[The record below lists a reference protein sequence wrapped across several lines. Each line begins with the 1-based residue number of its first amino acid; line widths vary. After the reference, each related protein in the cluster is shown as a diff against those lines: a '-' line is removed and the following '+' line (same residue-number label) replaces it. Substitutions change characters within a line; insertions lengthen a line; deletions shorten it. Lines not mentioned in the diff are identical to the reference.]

1 MKIEVKKTIW
11 PSLISSGVILVL
23 GLLLFFKS
31 SVTLMGISY
40 IFGGLI
46 IAIGVLAIV
55 RFISNNHSD
64 ISNQLNIVYGIICII
79 SGIFFIEKPEIIGSI
94 IPVVM
99 GIGIIISSS
108 LKIQQSFNLKSLNS
122 SYFFWSFVTALLS
135 LICGIVLLFNPF
147 KGAVIITKVIG
158 IFLVMYAILDIC
170 NTIVLKKSGVSIS
183 ISTVNDK
190 DTKSKSNHRKAKDAK
205 IIKEVTKKGDGKSDT
220 I

>member
-31 SVTLMGISY
+31 SVTLTGISY

-64 ISNQLNIVYGIICII
+64 ISNQLNIIYGIICII

-135 LICGIVLLFNPF
+135 LICGVVLLFNPF

-170 NTIVLKKSGVSIS
+170 NTVVLKKSGVSIS

-205 IIKEVTKKGDGKSDT
+205 IIKEVTKKGDEEE
-220 I
+220 

>member
-108 LKIQQSFNLKSLNS
+108 LKIQQSFNIKSLNS

-135 LICGIVLLFNPF
+135 LICGVVLLFNPF

-190 DTKSKSNHRKAKDAK
+190 DIKSKSNHRKAKDAK
-205 IIKEVTKKGDGKSDT
+205 IIKEVTKKGDEEE
-220 I
+220 

>member
-135 LICGIVLLFNPF
+135 LICGVVLLFNPF

-190 DTKSKSNHRKAKDAK
+190 DIKSKSNHRKAKNAK
-205 IIKEVTKKGDGKSDT
+205 IIKEVTKKDNY

>member
-135 LICGIVLLFNPF
+135 LICGVVLLFNPF

-190 DTKSKSNHRKAKDAK
+190 DIKSKSNHRKAKEAK
-205 IIKEVTKKGDGKSDT
+205 IIKEVTKKGDDEE
-220 I
+220 

>member
-135 LICGIVLLFNPF
+135 LICGVVLLFNPF

-190 DTKSKSNHRKAKDAK
+190 DIKSKSNHRKAKDAK
-205 IIKEVTKKGDGKSDT
+205 IIKEVTKKGDEE
-220 I
+220 

>member
-11 PSLISSGVILVL
+11 PSLISSGVILVF

-64 ISNQLNIVYGIICII
+64 ISNQLNIIYGIICII

-135 LICGIVLLFNPF
+135 LICGVVLLFNPF

-158 IFLVMYAILDIC
+158 IFLVIYAILDIC

-190 DTKSKSNHRKAKDAK
+190 DIKSKSNHRKAKDAK
-205 IIKEVTKKGDGKSDT
+205 IIKEVTKKGDEEE
-220 I
+220 

>member
-23 GLLLFFKS
+23 GLLLFLKS

-135 LICGIVLLFNPF
+135 LICGVILLFNPF

-183 ISTVNDK
+183 VSTVNDK
-190 DTKSKSNHRKAKDAK
+190 DINSKSNHRKAKDAK
-205 IIKEVTKKGDGKSDT
+205 IIKEVTKKGDEEE
-220 I
+220 

>member
-135 LICGIVLLFNPF
+135 LICGVVLLFNPF

-190 DTKSKSNHRKAKDAK
+190 DIKSKSNHKKAKNAK
-205 IIKEVTKKGDGKSDT
+205 IIKEVTKKGDEEE
-220 I
+220 

>member
-11 PSLISSGVILVL
+11 PSLISSAAVLLL

-31 SVTLMGISY
+31 SLTLMGISY
-40 IFGGLI
+40 VFGGLI
-46 IAIGVLAIV
+46 IAIGVLAII

-135 LICGIVLLFNPF
+135 LICGVVLLFNPF

-190 DTKSKSNHRKAKDAK
+190 DIKSKSNHRKAKDAK
-205 IIKEVTKKGDGKSDT
+205 IIKEVTKKGDEE
-220 I
+220 

>member
-55 RFISNNHSD
+55 RFITNNHSD

-135 LICGIVLLFNPF
+135 LICGVVLLFNPF

-190 DTKSKSNHRKAKDAK
+190 DIKSKSNHRKAKDAK
-205 IIKEVTKKGDGKSDT
+205 IIKEVTKKGDEEE
-220 I
+220 

>member
-1 MKIEVKKTIW
+1 MRMKIEVKKTIW

-64 ISNQLNIVYGIICII
+64 ISNQLNIIYGIICII

-135 LICGIVLLFNPF
+135 LICGVVLLFNPF

-170 NTIVLKKSGVSIS
+170 NTIVLKNSGVSIS

-205 IIKEVTKKGDGKSDT
+205 IIKEVTKKDNY

>member
-11 PSLISSGVILVL
+11 PSLISSVVILVL

-64 ISNQLNIVYGIICII
+64 ISNQLNIIYGIICII

-135 LICGIVLLFNPF
+135 LICGVVLLFNPF

-190 DTKSKSNHRKAKDAK
+190 DIKSKSNHKKAKDAK
-205 IIKEVTKKGDGKSDT
+205 IIKEVTKKGDEE
-220 I
+220 

>member
-64 ISNQLNIVYGIICII
+64 ISNQLNIIYGIICII

-135 LICGIVLLFNPF
+135 LICGVVLLFNPF

-190 DTKSKSNHRKAKDAK
+190 DIKSKSNHRKAKDAK
-205 IIKEVTKKGDGKSDT
+205 IIKEVTKKGDEE
-220 I
+220 

>member
-64 ISNQLNIVYGIICII
+64 ISNQLNIIYGIICII

-135 LICGIVLLFNPF
+135 LICGVVLLFNPF

-190 DTKSKSNHRKAKDAK
+190 NIKSKSNHRKAKDAK

>member
-64 ISNQLNIVYGIICII
+64 ISNQLNIIYGIICII

-135 LICGIVLLFNPF
+135 LICGVVLLFNPF
-147 KGAVIITKVIG
+147 RGAVIITKVIG
-158 IFLVMYAILDIC
+158 IFLVIYAILDIC

-190 DTKSKSNHRKAKDAK
+190 DIKSKSNHRKAKDAK
-205 IIKEVTKKGDGKSDT
+205 IIKEVTKKGDEEE
-220 I
+220 

>member
-135 LICGIVLLFNPF
+135 LICGVVLLFNPF

-205 IIKEVTKKGDGKSDT
+205 IIKEVTKKGDEEA
-220 I
+220 

>member
-64 ISNQLNIVYGIICII
+64 ISNQLNIIYGIICII

-135 LICGIVLLFNPF
+135 LICGVVLLFNPF

-158 IFLVMYAILDIC
+158 IFLVIYAILDIC

-205 IIKEVTKKGDGKSDT
+205 IIKEVTKKGDEEE
-220 I
+220 

>member
-11 PSLISSGVILVL
+11 PSLISSAVILVL

-64 ISNQLNIVYGIICII
+64 ISNQLNIIYGIICII

-135 LICGIVLLFNPF
+135 LICGVVLLFNPF

-158 IFLVMYAILDIC
+158 IFLVVYAILDIC

-205 IIKEVTKKGDGKSDT
+205 IIKEVTKKGDEEA
-220 I
+220 

>member
-1 MKIEVKKTIW
+1 MKIEVKKTMW
-11 PSLISSGVILVL
+11 PSLISSAVILVL

-46 IAIGVLAIV
+46 IAIGVLAII
-55 RFISNNHSD
+55 RFISNDHSD
-64 ISNQLNIVYGIICII
+64 ISNQLNIIYGIICII

-94 IPVVM
+94 IPIVM

-135 LICGIVLLFNPF
+135 LICGVILLFNPF

-158 IFLVMYAILDIC
+158 IFLAIYAILDIC

-183 ISTVNDK
+183 ISTVDDK
-190 DTKSKSNHRKAKDAK
+190 NTKSKSKHKKTKDAK
-205 IIKEVTKKGDGKSDT
+205 IIKEVTKKGDEE
-220 I
+220 

>member
-11 PSLISSGVILVL
+11 PSLISLGVILVL

-135 LICGIVLLFNPF
+135 LICGVVLLFNPF

-190 DTKSKSNHRKAKDAK
+190 DIKSKSNHKKAKDAK
-205 IIKEVTKKGDGKSDT
+205 IIKEVTKKGDEE
-220 I
+220 

>member
-135 LICGIVLLFNPF
+135 LICGVVLLFNPF

-170 NTIVLKKSGVSIS
+170 NTLVLKKSGVSIS

-190 DTKSKSNHRKAKDAK
+190 DIKSKSNHRKAKNAK
-205 IIKEVTKKGDGKSDT
+205 IIKEVTKKGDEEE
-220 I
+220 

>member
-11 PSLISSGVILVL
+11 PSLISSGVILVF

-64 ISNQLNIVYGIICII
+64 ISNQLNIIYGIICII

-135 LICGIVLLFNPF
+135 LICGVVLLFNPF

-205 IIKEVTKKGDGKSDT
+205 IIKEVTKKGDEEE
-220 I
+220 

>member
-64 ISNQLNIVYGIICII
+64 ISNQLNIIYGIICII

-135 LICGIVLLFNPF
+135 LICGVVLLFNPF

-190 DTKSKSNHRKAKDAK
+190 DTKSKSNHRKAKDSK
-205 IIKEVTKKGDGKSDT
+205 IIKEVTKKGDEEE
-220 I
+220 

>member
-64 ISNQLNIVYGIICII
+64 ISNQLNIIYGIICII

-135 LICGIVLLFNPF
+135 LICGVVLLFNPF

-158 IFLVMYAILDIC
+158 IFLVIYAILDIC

-190 DTKSKSNHRKAKDAK
+190 DIKSKLNHRKAKDAK
-205 IIKEVTKKGDGKSDT
+205 IIKEVTKKGDEEE
-220 I
+220 

>member
-64 ISNQLNIVYGIICII
+64 ISNQLNIIYGIICII

-135 LICGIVLLFNPF
+135 LICGVVLLFNPF

-190 DTKSKSNHRKAKDAK
+190 DIKSKSNHRKAKNAK
-205 IIKEVTKKGDGKSDT
+205 IIKEVTKKGDEEE
-220 I
+220 

>member
-135 LICGIVLLFNPF
+135 LICGVVLLFNPF

-190 DTKSKSNHRKAKDAK
+190 DIKSKSNHKKAKNAK
-205 IIKEVTKKGDGKSDT
+205 IIKEVTKKGDEE
-220 I
+220 

>member
-46 IAIGVLAIV
+46 IAIGDLAIV

-205 IIKEVTKKGDGKSDT
+205 IIKEVTKKGDEEK
-220 I
+220 

>member
-135 LICGIVLLFNPF
+135 LICGVVLLFNPF

-158 IFLVMYAILDIC
+158 IFLVMYSILDIC

-190 DTKSKSNHRKAKDAK
+190 DTKSKANHRKAKDAK
-205 IIKEVTKKGDGKSDT
+205 IIKEVTKKGDEEE
-220 I
+220 

>member
-1 MKIEVKKTIW
+1 MKIEVKKTMW
-11 PSLISSGVILVL
+11 PSLISSAVILVL

-46 IAIGVLAIV
+46 IAIGVLAII
-55 RFISNNHSD
+55 RFISNDHSD
-64 ISNQLNIVYGIICII
+64 ISNQLNIIYGIICII
-79 SGIFFIEKPEIIGSI
+79 GGIFFIEKPEIIGSI

-135 LICGIVLLFNPF
+135 LICGVALLFNPF

-158 IFLVMYAILDIC
+158 IFLAIYAILDIC

-183 ISTVNDK
+183 ISTATDDNNE
-190 DTKSKSNHRKAKDAK
+190 SRKKTEDAK
-205 IIKEVTKKGDGKSDT
+205 IIKEVTKKGDENE
-220 I
+220 

>member
-64 ISNQLNIVYGIICII
+64 ISNQLNIIYGIICII

-135 LICGIVLLFNPF
+135 LICGVVLLFNPF

-190 DTKSKSNHRKAKDAK
+190 DIKSKLNHRKAKDAK
-205 IIKEVTKKGDGKSDT
+205 IIKEVTKKGDDEE
-220 I
+220 

>member
-64 ISNQLNIVYGIICII
+64 ISNQLNIIYGIICII

-135 LICGIVLLFNPF
+135 LICGVVLLFNPF

-170 NTIVLKKSGVSIS
+170 NTIVLKNSGVSIS

-205 IIKEVTKKGDGKSDT
+205 IIKEVTKKDNY

>member
-99 GIGIIISSS
+99 GIGIIISGS

-135 LICGIVLLFNPF
+135 LICGVVLLFNPF

-190 DTKSKSNHRKAKDAK
+190 DTKSKSNHRKAKNAK
-205 IIKEVTKKGDGKSDT
+205 IIKEVTKKGDEEE
-220 I
+220 

>member
-11 PSLISSGVILVL
+11 PSLISSAVILVL

-46 IAIGVLAIV
+46 ISIGVLAIV

-64 ISNQLNIVYGIICII
+64 ISNQLNIIYGIICII

-135 LICGIVLLFNPF
+135 LICGVVLLFNPF

-158 IFLVMYAILDIC
+158 IFLVVYAILDIC

-205 IIKEVTKKGDGKSDT
+205 IIKEVTKKDNY

>member
-64 ISNQLNIVYGIICII
+64 ISNQLNIIYGIICII

-135 LICGIVLLFNPF
+135 LICGVVLLFNPF

-205 IIKEVTKKGDGKSDT
+205 IIKEVTKKGDEEE
-220 I
+220 

>member
-64 ISNQLNIVYGIICII
+64 ISNQLNIIYGIICII

-135 LICGIVLLFNPF
+135 LICGVVLLFNPF

-190 DTKSKSNHRKAKDAK
+190 DIKSKSNHRKAKDAK
-205 IIKEVTKKGDGKSDT
+205 IIKEVTKKGDEEE
-220 I
+220 

>member
-64 ISNQLNIVYGIICII
+64 ISNQLNIIYGIICII

-135 LICGIVLLFNPF
+135 LICGVVLLFNPF

-190 DTKSKSNHRKAKDAK
+190 DTKSKSNHRKAKNAK
-205 IIKEVTKKGDGKSDT
+205 IIKKVTKKGDEEE
-220 I
+220 

>member
-190 DTKSKSNHRKAKDAK
+190 DIKSKSNHKKAKDAK
-205 IIKEVTKKGDGKSDT
+205 IIKEVTKKGDEE
-220 I
+220 

>member
-1 MKIEVKKTIW
+1 MKIEVKKAIW

-64 ISNQLNIVYGIICII
+64 ISNQLNIIYGIICII

-135 LICGIVLLFNPF
+135 LICGVVLLFNPF

-190 DTKSKSNHRKAKDAK
+190 DIKSKSNHRKAKDAK
-205 IIKEVTKKGDGKSDT
+205 IIKEVTKKDNY

>member
-1 MKIEVKKTIW
+1 MKIEVKKTMW
-11 PSLISSGVILVL
+11 PSLISSAVILVL

-46 IAIGVLAIV
+46 IAIGVLAII
-55 RFISNNHSD
+55 RFISNDHSD
-64 ISNQLNIVYGIICII
+64 ISNQLNIIYGIICII

-122 SYFFWSFVTALLS
+122 SYFFWSFITALLS
-135 LICGIVLLFNPF
+135 LICGVVLLFNPF

-158 IFLVMYAILDIC
+158 IFLAIYAILDIC

-183 ISTVNDK
+183 ISTVDDK
-190 DTKSKSNHRKAKDAK
+190 DTKSKSKHKKTKDAK
-205 IIKEVTKKGDGKSDT
+205 IIKEVTKKGDEEE
-220 I
+220 

>member
-64 ISNQLNIVYGIICII
+64 ISNQLNIIYGIICII

-135 LICGIVLLFNPF
+135 LICGVVLLFNPF

-183 ISTVNDK
+183 VSTVNDK
-190 DTKSKSNHRKAKDAK
+190 DTKSKSNHRKAKNAK
-205 IIKEVTKKGDGKSDT
+205 IIKEVTKKGDEEE
-220 I
+220 